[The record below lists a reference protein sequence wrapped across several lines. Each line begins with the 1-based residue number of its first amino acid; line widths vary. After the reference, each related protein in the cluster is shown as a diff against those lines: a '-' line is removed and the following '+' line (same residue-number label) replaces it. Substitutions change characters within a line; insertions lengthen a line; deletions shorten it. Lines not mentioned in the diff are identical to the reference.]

1 MAGKIDWGAAGIA
14 AGIGLVIGLT
24 IGVGAKLLGI
34 ESNLIAP
41 ITGAV
46 AGTTV
51 PVIYSKRRKNQG

>member
-1 MAGKIDWGAAGIA
+1 MAGKIDWGAACIA
-14 AGIGLVIGLT
+14 ACIGLVIGLT

-34 ESNLIAP
+34 ESDLIAP

-51 PVIYSKRRKNQG
+51 PIVYGRRRKQG